1 MRLAKNPS
9 LPSNDVIVAPDGSKG
24 QDWEEKLLKTLNPMK
39 LDLTNR
45 YTMYSQE
52 SLEKRL
58 DRVHG
63 NHTLEQIETILLL
76 SPEPPSFKVGPRKLN
91 PKANTRGNVIG
102 PLETPDWHDKDVTWT
117 IPWSD
122 KKEMYSTENLP
133 LPGGSC
139 KVEHNTSKATK
150 GSDLVPAFWHEGPQ
164 ALATE
169 LAHLLQATAIIDLT
183 PGSGHWAMYSV
194 RKQIPYLG
202 CCFTSAHIDMLYSK
216 LRSKI
221 LSAAMD
227 ANDAD
232 LYDPNLSTL
241 VASCRKPSTA
251 TSYSGSGP
259 ETSASGADR
268 QSLLSRIAALR
279 SPAQP
284 GSTQDIIEED
294 ES

>member
-1 MRLAKNPS
+1 MS
-9 LPSNDVIVAPDGSKG
+9 L
-24 QDWEEKLLKTLNPMK
+24 
-39 LDLTNR
+39 
-45 YTMYSQE
+45 
-52 SLEKRL
+52 
-58 DRVHG
+58 
-63 NHTLEQIETILLL
+63 
-76 SPEPPSFKVGPRKLN
+76 EPPSFKVGPRKL
-91 PKANTRGNVIG
+91 KANTRGNVIG

-117 IPWSD
+117 IPWSV

-139 KVEHNTSKATK
+139 KVEHKTSKATK

-183 PGSGHWAMYSV
+183 PGSRHWAMYSV

-241 VASCRKPSTA
+241 
-251 TSYSGSGP
+251 
-259 ETSASGADR
+259 
-268 QSLLSRIAALR
+268 ALHGNELQR
-279 SPAQP
+279 VWS
-284 GSTQDIIEED
+284 
-294 ES
+294 

>member
-1 MRLAKNPS
+1 M
-9 LPSNDVIVAPDGSKG
+9 
-24 QDWEEKLLKTLNPMK
+24 
-39 LDLTNR
+39 
-45 YTMYSQE
+45 
-52 SLEKRL
+52 
-58 DRVHG
+58 
-63 NHTLEQIETILLL
+63 
-76 SPEPPSFKVGPRKLN
+76 
-91 PKANTRGNVIG
+91 
-102 PLETPDWHDKDVTWT
+102 
-117 IPWSD
+117 
-122 KKEMYSTENLP
+122 
-133 LPGGSC
+133 
-139 KVEHNTSKATK
+139 
-150 GSDLVPAFWHEGPQ
+150 PAFWHEGPQ

-251 TSYSGSGP
+251 ASYSGSGP

-284 GSTQDIIEED
+284 GSTQDIIEEA